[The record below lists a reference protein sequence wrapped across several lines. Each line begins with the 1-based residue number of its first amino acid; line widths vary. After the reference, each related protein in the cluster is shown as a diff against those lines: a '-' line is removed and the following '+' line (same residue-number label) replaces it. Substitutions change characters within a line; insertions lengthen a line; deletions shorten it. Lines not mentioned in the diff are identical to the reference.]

1 MEIKGMMRRKT
12 FSLFFIVLGIL
23 SPKEIFAVVC
33 EDDPSFQFSLLHGAN
48 VTKGCAWI
56 ARTTDESKRQSRA
69 QKYCAK
75 KTSSGARNA
84 IYNACPV
91 ACGSPCSRFNEDS
104 SVIENDVVWHDS
116 KGKNIKANRCGTIST
131 KKVGGF
137 WYMLGSEASRKWVS
151 KGRRS
156 IFQRTLFL
164 VPRFRVLICQFF
176 CDLLCLD
183 LLTETSPQSIFN
195 ISFCNYR
202 T

>member
-1 MEIKGMMRRKT
+1 MMRRKI
-12 FSLFFIVLGIL
+12 FSLFFIVLAIL
-23 SPKEIFAVVC
+23 SPKQIFSVVC
-33 EDDPSFQFSLLHGAN
+33 KDDPSFQFSLMHGAN

-56 ARTTDESKRQSRA
+56 VRTTDESKRQSRA

-75 KTSSGARNA
+75 KTSSGARNV

-137 WYMLGSEASRKWVS
+137 WYMVGSEASRKWVS

-156 IFQRTLFL
+156 IFCAKVQSSDM
-164 VPRFRVLICQFF
+164 PIF

-183 LLTETSPQSIFN
+183 LLPEPSPQSIFN
-195 ISFCNYR
+195 ISFCIYR